1 MFQHE
6 CGWWNPPCKVA
17 WANNAPLQDSGE
29 RFFFFFFLGMACKHG
44 MAGPAGGGDGRW
56 MDGRFVCTGDGQTLP
71 DWREV
76 VSDGELWDGGQA
88 SHRRQSSPFNGARRG
103 GTRAHFHSLT
113 AFRVSPRKTRAMTT
127 RAQSPG
133 VSDREGGDHRVR
145 VLQIG
150 EKAGRDL
157 ACPPAHDKRQSGR
170 EKRRSVLAGPVGRP
184 PDDDD
189 ASDVP
194 EVWNTMPMP
203 CHAGAVGAV
212 RQR

>member
-1 MFQHE
+1 
-6 CGWWNPPCKVA
+6 
-17 WANNAPLQDSGE
+17 
-29 RFFFFFFLGMACKHG
+29 

-203 CHAGAVGAV
+203 CHAGA
-212 RQR
+212 